1 MRSVWTESLQRER
14 SGVNRLNV
22 NNSIFDIKKKGRK
35 KKEMQLL
42 LQRHR
47 GSLSKKMVVE
57 EKSFDKLEETSF

>member
-1 MRSVWTESLQRER
+1 MRSVWTESLQREH

-22 NNSIFDIKKKGRK
+22 NNSIFDIKKREE

-42 LQRHR
+42 LLQRHC

-57 EKSFDKLEETSF
+57 EKSFDKLE